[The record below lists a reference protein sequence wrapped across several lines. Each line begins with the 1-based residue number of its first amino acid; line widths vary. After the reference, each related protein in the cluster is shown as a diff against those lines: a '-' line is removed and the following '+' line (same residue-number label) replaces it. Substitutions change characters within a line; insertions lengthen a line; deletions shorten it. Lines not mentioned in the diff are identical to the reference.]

1 MIKVTNASKNIAG
14 KQVLDNISLD
24 LEDGKTYAFEGE
36 NGSGKTMLFRAICGF
51 IRLDSGSI
59 QIDEVMVDGNHIY
72 NDIGLLLENPS
83 FIEDLSGFDNL
94 AMIASIRKIAGR
106 DRINEVLKKVGLYDA
121 KDKAYKAYSLGM
133 KQRLGLA
140 NVILEDPNILIF
152 DEPTIALDKKGVEAL
167 VEIIK
172 EEKAK
177 GKTILLS
184 SHESQILDYLCD
196 EFYFMESGKLTKYN
210 K

>member
-1 MIKVTNASKNIAG
+1 MIKITNANKQISG
-14 KQVLDNISLD
+14 KKVLIDINLT
-24 LEDGKTYAFEGE
+24 LEDNKVYGFEGE

-94 AMIASIRKIAGR
+94 AMIASIRKIVGR
-106 DRINEVLKKVGLYDA
+106 NRIIEVLKKVGLYDA
-121 KDKAYKAYSLGM
+121 KDKLYKTYSLGM

-140 NVILEDPNILIF
+140 NVILEDPKILIF
-152 DEPTIALDKKGVEAL
+152 DEPTIALDKRGVEAL
-167 VEIIK
+167 IEIIK

-184 SHESQILDYLCD
+184 SHEKEIIEDLCD
-196 EFYFMESGKLTKYN
+196 EVYYMEDGRLSKK
-210 K
+210 

>member
-1 MIKVTNASKNIAG
+1 MIKVTNASKNISG

-94 AMIASIRKIAGR
+94 AMIASIRKIVGG
-106 DRINEVLKKVGLYDA
+106 DRINEVLKKVGLYEA

>member
-1 MIKVTNASKNIAG
+1 MIKVTNASKNISG

-106 DRINEVLKKVGLYDA
+106 DRINEVLKKVGLYEA

>member
-106 DRINEVLKKVGLYDA
+106 DRINEVLKKVGLYEA

>member
-152 DEPTIALDKKGVEAL
+152 DEPTIALDKKGVE
-167 VEIIK
+167 IIK

>member
-1 MIKVTNASKNIAG
+1 MIKVTNASKNISG

-94 AMIASIRKIAGR
+94 AMIASIRKIVGG
-106 DRINEVLKKVGLYDA
+106 DRINEVLKKVGLYEA

-152 DEPTIALDKKGVEAL
+152 DEPTIALDKKGVE
-167 VEIIK
+167 IIK

>member
-1 MIKVTNASKNIAG
+1 MIKVTNASKNISG

-106 DRINEVLKKVGLYDA
+106 DRIKEVLKKVGLYEA
-121 KDKAYKAYSLGM
+121 KDKAYKTYSLGM

>member
-1 MIKVTNASKNIAG
+1 MIKVINASKNIAG

-94 AMIASIRKIAGR
+94 AMIASIRKIVGR
-106 DRINEVLKKVGLYDA
+106 DRINEVLKKVGLYEA

>member
-1 MIKVTNASKNIAG
+1 MIKVTNASKNISG

-106 DRINEVLKKVGLYDA
+106 DRINEVLKKVGLYEA

-152 DEPTIALDKKGVEAL
+152 DEPTIALDKKGVE
-167 VEIIK
+167 IIK